1 MSIAVCIACLQ
12 TIERMNYGHSLVTDP
27 WGEELADGGDSP
39 GVVFANLDL
48 SKVAAVRAMLPSLTH
63 DRPFA
68 PPPECAGKLS
78 RTDP

>member
-1 MSIAVCIACLQ
+1 MSNTVRIACLR
-12 TIERMNYGHSLVTDP
+12 TIERMTYGHSLVIDP

>member
-12 TIERMNYGHSLVTDP
+12 TIERMTYGHSLVTDP

-39 GVVFANLDL
+39 GVVYADLDL
-48 SKVAAVRAMLPSLTH
+48 SKVAAMRAMLTSLTR

-78 RTDP
+78 RTEP